1 MRTPIISILNKN
13 QIKMALRTFC
23 RRALDIIDPIFVEMC
38 VKEQNMLGTEEG
50 IEKFLPILPN
60 EEDRQEMTALF
71 NKEST
76 SEARWHA
83 FVQYIES
90 KRTEVQL
97 YNSLQLFVYHIL
109 N

>member
-1 MRTPIISILNKN
+1 MILC
-13 QIKMALRTFC
+13 TYC

-38 VKEQNMLGTEEG
+38 IKEQNILGTEEG

-60 EEDRQEMTALF
+60 EEDRQEMKVLF

-76 SEARWHA
+76 SEARWHV
-83 FVQYIES
+83 FVHYIES

-97 YNSLQLFVYHIL
+97 NNFFFTTLLIF
-109 N
+109 